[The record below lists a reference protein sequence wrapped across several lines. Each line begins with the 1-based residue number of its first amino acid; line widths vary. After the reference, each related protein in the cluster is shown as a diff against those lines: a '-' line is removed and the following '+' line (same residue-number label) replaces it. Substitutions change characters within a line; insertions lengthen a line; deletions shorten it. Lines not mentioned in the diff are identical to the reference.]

1 MTDLVTAWQFLRLSS
16 QTLSSLSR
24 LKFSSPTPIQACAI
38 PEILNGHDVIGKA
51 VTGSGKTLAFGI
63 PILEHFLR
71 TRALEALQITASKA
85 KKQRYPPVAL
95 ILSPTRELAH
105 QISSHLNNLCSD
117 PLLMGPSIVTLT
129 GGLSLQKQERLLA
142 NADILIGTPGRLWEM
157 ISGGHGLKKWLR
169 NTKYLVIDEAD
180 RLLSEGHF
188 QEVEEI
194 LNALDRID
202 DGDQNSHANGDED
215 GVEAGNDR
223 HIGGET
229 DTGRQT
235 LVFSATFQKD
245 LQHKL
250 AGKSKAG
257 GELMD
262 KRESMEYLLKKLK
275 FREEKPKFVDVN
287 PISQMASTLK
297 EGIVECAGLEK
308 VPIILPLMRRHCSCK
323 VTGSLSIRPPPTQ
336 SRNPHPH
343 LYQLNHISAPSHP
356 FPAQPQ
362 HSRPRSPFSNA
373 PESPTSFHRTFLL
386 TIFSIFNSHSY

>member
-1 MTDLVTAWQFLRLSS
+1 M
-16 QTLSSLSR
+16 
-24 LKFSSPTPIQACAI
+24 
-38 PEILNGHDVIGKA
+38 
-51 VTGSGKTLAFGI
+51 
-63 PILEHFLR
+63 
-71 TRALEALQITASKA
+71 EALQISKA

-117 PLLMGPSIVTLT
+117 PLFMGPSIVTLT
-129 GGLSLQKQERLLA
+129 GGLSLKKQERLLA

-157 ISGGHGLKKWLR
+157 ISGGHGLKRWLR

-215 GVEAGNDR
+215 GAEAGNDR
-223 HIGGET
+223 HIGGEA

-245 LQHKL
+245 LQQKL

-275 FREEKPKFVDVN
+275 FREEKLKFVDVN

-308 VPIILPLMRRHCSCK
+308 VPMILPLMRRHCSCK
-323 VTGSLSIRPPPTQ
+323 VTGSVSIRPPPTQ
-336 SRNPHPH
+336 PRNPHTH
-343 LYQLNHISAPSHP
+343 LYQLNHISAPSHSLP
-356 FPAQPQ
+356 TQPE
-362 HSRPRSPFSNA
+362 HSRSRSSFSNA
-373 PESPTSFHRTFLL
+373 PESPTSFSRTFLL
-386 TIFSIFNSHSY
+386 TIFSILNSHSY

>member
-1 MTDLVTAWQFLRLSS
+1 MNLVSAWQPLELNS

-24 LKFSSPTPIQACAI
+24 LKFSSPTPIQVCAI

-51 VTGSGKTLAFGI
+51 VTGSGKTLAYGI
-63 PILEHFLR
+63 PILEHFLK
-71 TRALEALQITASKA
+71 TRALEALQIANSKV
-85 KKQRYPPVAL
+85 KKQRYPPLAL

-105 QISSHLNNLCSD
+105 QISSHLNDLCSD
-117 PLLMGPSIVTLT
+117 SLMMGPSIVTVT

-142 NADILIGTPGRLWEM
+142 NADIIIGTPGRLWEV
-157 ISGGHGLKKWLR
+157 IRGGHGLKKWLR
-169 NTKYLVIDEAD
+169 ITKYLVIDEAD

-188 QEVEEI
+188 REVEEI

-202 DGDQNSHANGDED
+202 DGDENSHENGDED
-215 GVEAGNDR
+215 GAEAGQDR
-223 HIGGET
+223 HVGGEA
-229 DTGRQT
+229 DQERQT

-245 LQHKL
+245 LQQKL

-257 GELMD
+257 GELMG
-262 KRESMEYLLKKLK
+262 KQESMEYLLRKLN

-308 VPIILPLMRRHCSCK
+308 VSEIFPLICRHYLRE
-323 VTGSLSIRPPPTQ
+323 VTGSLSLRPPPTQ
-336 SRNPHPH
+336 PRNPHPY
-343 LYQLNHISAPSHP
+343 LCQLNHISASSHP

-362 HSRPRSPFSNA
+362 YPRLRSPFSNA
-373 PESPTSFHRTFLL
+373 PESSTSFHRTLL
-386 TIFSIFNSHSY
+386 LAIFSVFNPHSH